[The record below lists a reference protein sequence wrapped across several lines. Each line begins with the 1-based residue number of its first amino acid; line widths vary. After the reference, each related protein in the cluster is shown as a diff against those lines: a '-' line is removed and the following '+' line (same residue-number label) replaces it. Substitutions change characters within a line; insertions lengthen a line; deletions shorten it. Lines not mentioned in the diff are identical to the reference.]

1 MNNTPNR
8 RSRRQM
14 YKNAGMLKAKEQIGH
29 FSPQKQE
36 WYKKMKEEGE
46 KIHEMN
52 TRDAQD
58 QIENQLQIIL
68 DRQKETWTEL
78 GYNEAEI
85 ALLEESWT
93 LMAVKNKETY
103 REDKK
108 KSREL
113 SKQANQLRL
122 ARKEQ

>member
-8 RSRRQM
+8 RARRNM
-14 YKNAGMLKAKEQIGH
+14 YKQAGMLKAKEQIGH
-29 FSPQKQE
+29 FSPAKKE
-36 WYKKMKEEGE
+36 WYDKMREEGE

-52 TRDAQD
+52 TRNAQD

-93 LMAVKNKETY
+93 LMAVKDKETY

>member
-8 RSRRQM
+8 KARRNM
-14 YKNAGMLKAKEQIGH
+14 YKQAGMLKAKEQIGH
-29 FSPQKQE
+29 FSPEKKE
-36 WYKKMKEEGE
+36 WYKKMREEGE

-68 DRQKETWTEL
+68 DRQKETWAEL

-93 LMAVKNKETY
+93 LLAVKDKETY

>member
-1 MNNTPNR
+1 MNNPPNR
-8 RSRRQM
+8 RERRNM
-14 YKNAGMLKAKEQIGH
+14 YKNAGMLKAKEQLGTS
-29 FSPQKQE
+29 SPVKQE
-36 WYKKMKEEGE
+36 WYKKMREEGE
-46 KIHEMN
+46 RIHEMN
-52 TRDAQD
+52 MRNAQD

-93 LMAVKNKETY
+93 LMAVKDKETY

-108 KSREL
+108 KAREL

>member
-1 MNNTPNR
+1 MNNAPNR
-8 RSRRQM
+8 RERRNM
-14 YKNAGMLKAKEQIGH
+14 YKNAGMLKAKEQLGTS
-29 FSPQKQE
+29 SPEKKE
-36 WYKKMKEEGE
+36 WYKKMREEGE
-46 KIHEMN
+46 RIHEMN
-52 TRDAQD
+52 TRNAQD

-93 LMAVKNKETY
+93 LMAVKDKETY

-108 KSREL
+108 KSKEL

-122 ARKEQ
+122 ARNEQ